1 MRRRDFILL
10 LGGAAIV
17 WPRSV
22 AAQNP
27 VHRIGLLSSG
37 APLAEN
43 SPLDTALTR
52 RLKEHGYELGRNLAF
67 ERRGAEGHP
76 DHLPRLLEEL
86 LASKIDV
93 LITLGYPPAVTA
105 QRGTTIPVVVFG
117 AGDPVGTG
125 LVASL
130 ARPGGNLT
138 GISDVSAEVTPERM
152 ELLKQIAPRLRKVAM
167 LWNADDLGVTLRYRA
182 SETGAQALGISVQAL
197 GVREPNDFE
206 QAFAAMKSD
215 MPDGIL
221 MVSDALTLLNR
232 KRVFEFA
239 AAHRLPAVYED
250 DRYVRDGGLMSYG
263 PDQSESFARVAAL
276 VDRVLKGAK
285 PAELPFE
292 QPTRFRFVLNLKTA
306 KFARSGSAADAA
318 RARRRGDRV
327 RRAPGSGLVVP
338 EAAKRLSG
346 IHEHLTSRNSCS
358 WVPGSRLRRAPERQ
372 PHGAGVRS
380 PSASMIC
387 VTISRG
393 PGSIDTMTGCSS
405 GPGSSSAPNWLSS
418 RLAGMK
424 CSCRVA
430 MRRAISAASPLR

>member
-1 MRRRDFILL
+1 MRRRDFIML
-10 LGGAAIV
+10 LGGGAIA
-17 WPRSV
+17 WPRVV

-37 APLAEN
+37 MPLPEN
-43 SPLDTALTR
+43 SPLAITLTR
-52 RLKEHGYELGRNLAF
+52 RLKEHGYELGRNLIL

-76 DHLPRLLEEL
+76 DRLPRLLEEL
-86 LASKIDV
+86 VASKVDV
-93 LITLGYPPAVTA
+93 LITLGYPPAAVA

-138 GISDVSAEVTPERM
+138 GISDVSAEVTPKRM

-167 LWNADDLGVTLRYRA
+167 LWNADDLGMTLRYRA

-197 GVREPNDFE
+197 GVREPNDFD

-263 PDQSESFARVAAL
+263 PDQSESFVRVAAL
-276 VDRVLKGAK
+276 VDRILKGAK

-306 KFARSGSAADAA
+306 KSLGLEVPPTLLALADE
-318 RARRRGDRV
+318 
-327 RRAPGSGLVVP
+327 VV
-338 EAAKRLSG
+338 E
-346 IHEHLTSRNSCS
+346 
-358 WVPGSRLRRAPERQ
+358 
-372 PHGAGVRS
+372 
-380 PSASMIC
+380 
-387 VTISRG
+387 
-393 PGSIDTMTGCSS
+393 
-405 GPGSSSAPNWLSS
+405 
-418 RLAGMK
+418 
-424 CSCRVA
+424 
-430 MRRAISAASPLR
+430 